1 MYDTDRQWLE
11 AFIAAH
17 DGLAGTVHRQEG
29 DDLRLSAA
37 LNIPPPVL
45 EAIAF
50 VPRGKGMAGLA
61 QVRAQPVQT
70 CNLQEDVSG
79 QINPM
84 AKLVGGQAA
93 IALPLMRSD
102 GSVRAVVGI
111 AFGFEGEINEAKQQQ
126 LVVGAATLTVND
138 TTDDTTDNTTD
149 DVLSL

>member
-1 MYDTDRQWLE
+1 MTIDDTDQQWLE

-17 DGLAGTVHRQEG
+17 DGLAGTVHRQDG

-45 EAIAF
+45 DAVSF

-61 QVRAQPVQT
+61 QVRARPVQT

-84 AKLVGGQAA
+84 AKLVGGLAA
-93 IALPLMRSD
+93 IALPLVRID

-111 AFGFEGEINEAKQQQ
+111 AFGFEGEIDVTTQQQ
-126 LVVGAATLTVND
+126 LESSAATLTEHDTPND
-138 TTDDTTDNTTD
+138 T
-149 DVLSL
+149 LSV

>member
-1 MYDTDRQWLE
+1 MTPDHGDQQWLE
-11 AFIAAH
+11 HFITTH
-17 DGLAGTVHRQEG
+17 DGLAGTVHRQDGE
-29 DDLRLSAA
+29 DLRLSAA

-45 EAIAF
+45 DRVRF
-50 VPRGKGMAGLA
+50 VPRGKGMAGVA

-93 IALPLMRSD
+93 IALPLVRED

-111 AFGFEGEINEAKQQQ
+111 AFGFEGEIDATTQQQ
-126 LVVGAATLTVND
+126 LESSAADLPD
-138 TTDDTTDNTTD
+138 R
-149 DVLSL
+149 

>member
-1 MYDTDRQWLE
+1 MTVGSTDQQWLE

-17 DGLAGTVHRQEG
+17 DGLAGTVHRQDG
-29 DDLRLSAA
+29 ADLRLSAA

-45 EAIAF
+45 KAVEF

-61 QVRAQPVQT
+61 QVRARPVQT
-70 CNLQEDVSG
+70 CNLQDDDSG

-93 IALPLMRSD
+93 IALPLVRND

-111 AFGFEGEINEAKQQQ
+111 AFGFEGEIDATTQEQ
-126 LVVGAATLTVND
+126 LESSAATLADNALTV
-138 TTDDTTDNTTD
+138 
-149 DVLSL
+149 